1 MPGPKATQ
9 VTGNDK
15 QLSKVVNIK
24 LKTKSFNTNFT
35 LKDMK
40 NVGKT
45 MEKQWKLYKRR
56 RRQKKNLS

>member
-35 LKDMK
+35 LKDIK

-45 MEKQWKLYKRR
+45 MEIV
-56 RRQKKNLS
+56 